1 MCECIQYVY
10 RFVNIL
16 VYGINVEIFE
26 SADMKKEEKKTA
38 CVSNIS
44 RAHTTHTNC
53 DHRTMIIMS
62 STNGVLLLF

>member
-10 RFVNIL
+10 RFVSIL

-26 SADMKKEEKKTA
+26 SADMKKEEKKIA

-44 RAHTTHTNC
+44 RATQW
-53 DHRTMIIMS
+53 
-62 STNGVLLLF
+62 L